1 MKCSTTLKDA
11 AQRAASFLR
20 ERYEIEPSDLAMG
33 TLLAVFGWLV
43 IEITA
48 II

>member
-1 MKCSTTLKDA
+1 MNWAATLKDA

-33 TLLAVFGWLV
+33 SILAVFGWLV

-48 II
+48 IL